1 MALATYIPEDVSCI
15 IAGIINVEGYVDGT
29 FITIDKG
36 VPPYTT
42 TITPD
47 GTIARTQNGDT
58 TYTVSIT
65 IQAAS
70 TTNDVLT
77 KLHQLDQL
85 TNMGK
90 VPLFIK
96 DRSGSDLFFA
106 ATAWIEG
113 LPSMSKS
120 NGADERTW
128 TFRAAAPSVNF
139 GNNEEA
145 CDLVQDIINLATGAL
160 PSLGGLL

>member
-29 FITIDKG
+29 FITIDKD
-36 VPPYTT
+36 VPPYTP

-47 GTIARTQNGDT
+47 GTISRTQNGDT

-96 DRSGSDLFFA
+96 DRSGTDLFFA
-106 ATAWIEG
+106 ATAWIDG

-128 TFRAAAPSVNF
+128 LFKAASASVNY
-139 GNNEEA
+139 GNNEDA
-145 CDLVQDIINLATGAL
+145 SGLVRDIINLATGAL